1 MSKKHFIKIAQALG
15 KITDEHSR
23 KQAAEAVA
31 DACQQC
37 NELFDFNRFMTAVEK
52 AAKEQQT

>member
-1 MSKKHFIKIAQALG
+1 MINKHFIKLAQALG

-37 NELFDFNRFMTAVEK
+37 NELFDFNRFMTAVEQ
-52 AAKEQQT
+52 AVKEHQQ

>member
-1 MSKKHFIKIAQALG
+1 MSRKHFIKIAQALG
-15 KITDEHSR
+15 KITDETER

-37 NELFDFNRFMTAVEK
+37 NELFDFNRFMTAVEQ
-52 AAKEQQT
+52 AANEQQS